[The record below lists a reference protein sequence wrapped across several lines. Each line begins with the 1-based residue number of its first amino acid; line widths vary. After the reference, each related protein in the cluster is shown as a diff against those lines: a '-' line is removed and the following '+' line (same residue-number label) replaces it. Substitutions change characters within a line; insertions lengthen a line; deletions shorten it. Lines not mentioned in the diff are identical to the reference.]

1 MELEDL
7 TQAWAKYDQKLSNN
21 LRLNEELLKKINLNS
36 SKKEM
41 QKPLITEICNIVIIT
56 VVIVLLFSALFR
68 LRYEIIYVSHCT
80 AAILLAIP
88 YFIFSTIKI
97 NRLTKIDYY
106 DTPIIE
112 LQKDIAT
119 VKRLTFAFRKYELAL
134 IPFLLI
140 AFLPVLFKLVH
151 NINLYHNITLFVIE
165 VVVALAI
172 GYPLGIWLNKHLYDK
187 KFKNVEKL
195 LQDISNFE
203 SDIDPV

>member
-7 TQAWAKYDQKLSNN
+7 TQAWVKYDQKLSNN
-21 LRLNEELLKKINLNS
+21 LRLNEELLRKINLNS

-41 QKPLITEICNIVIIT
+41 QKPLITEICNIAIIT
-56 VVIVLLFSALFR
+56 VVIILLFLALFR
-68 LRYEIIYVSHCT
+68 LRHEIIYMSHCI
-80 AAILLAIP
+80 ASILLAVP
-88 YFIFSTIKI
+88 YFVFSAIKI

-106 DTPIIE
+106 DTSIIE
-112 LQKDIAT
+112 LQKNIAT

-140 AFLPVLFKLVH
+140 AVQPVLFKLVH
-151 NINLYHNITLFVIE
+151 NINLYHNISLFVIE
-165 VVVALAI
+165 VVAALAI

-203 SDIDPV
+203 SDIEPV